1 MTKTAT
7 LTTPTSFPAHGGD
20 LKNLLLAEHEI
31 AQARREAAALV
42 GHDLTARQLN
52 DLELLLTGGFS
63 PLTGFLNEGDYQRVV
78 RELRLADGTLWPMPI
93 VLDVST
99 AFAGRV
105 AVGQSIALKDV
116 EGAPLAILDIESIYT
131 PDRHAEAQAVFGT
144 SDVTHP
150 GVAAL
155 VGHTQPVYLGG
166 RVRGIELPRHFDFR
180 GDRHT
185 PATLRSWFAANG
197 WTRIV
202 AFQTRNPL
210 HRAHFELTQR
220 AAQSVDA
227 KLLLHPVVGQTKPG
241 DIDHFTRV
249 RCYQAVLP
257 HYTPGNAKLSLLPL
271 AMRMA
276 GPREALWHA
285 IIRKNYGA
293 THFIIGRDHAGPGND
308 KSGKP
313 FYAPL
318 AAQELVQQHAT
329 ELGIQ
334 IVAFPAYVYSAKRQ
348 AYLPAPEA
356 QADDQITDI
365 SGTELRQRLSSG
377 AEIPAWFSFPD
388 VVQVLRERH
397 PGVAAK
403 GAVVLFTGLSG
414 SGKSTLAN
422 ALISLILERSARP
435 VTLLDGDVVRKH
447 LSKGLGFSRED
458 RDANVTR
465 IGFVA
470 SEVARHNGIA
480 VCAPIAPFAAARAE
494 VRKLTLD
501 AGGEFVEVHVSTS
514 LEACEAR
521 DRKGLYAKARSGE
534 IQQFTGISDPYE
546 VPESPALRVDGA
558 SGEPADLARQVLELL
573 IARGVV

>member
-1 MTKTAT
+1 MPHA
-7 LTTPTSFPAHGGD
+7 LLSTTPTFAAHGGE
-20 LKNLLLAEHEI
+20 LQNLLLAEHEL
-31 AQARREAAALV
+31 ANAKREAASLIA
-42 GHDLTARQLN
+42 HDLTPRQLN
-52 DLELLLTGGFS
+52 DLELLLTGAFS
-63 PLTGFLNEGDYQRVV
+63 PLTGFLTERDYQRVV
-78 RELRLADGTLWPMPI
+78 TELRLADGALWPIPI
-93 VLDVST
+93 VLDVS
-99 AFAGRV
+99 AEFASRV
-105 AVGQSIALKDV
+105 AVGQSIALKDI
-116 EGAPLAILDIESIYT
+116 EGAPLAILDVESIYT
-131 PDRHAEAQAVFGT
+131 PDRHAEAQGVYGT
-144 SDVTHP
+144 TDVAHP

-155 VGHTQPVYLGG
+155 LGHTQPVYLGG

-180 GDRHT
+180 SDRHS
-185 PATLRSWFAANG
+185 PAALRAWFAANG

-220 AAQSVDA
+220 AAESVGA

-257 HYTPGNAKLSLLPL
+257 YYAPGAAKLSLLPL

-318 AAQELVQQHAT
+318 AAQELVQQHAS
-329 ELGIQ
+329 ELGIE

-348 AYLPAPEA
+348 GYLPAPEA
-356 QADDQITDI
+356 KPDDEITDI
-365 SGTELRQRLSSG
+365 SGTELRQRLSTG
-377 AEIPAWFSFPD
+377 AEIPAWFSFPA
-388 VVQVLRERH
+388 VVDVLRERH
-397 PGVAAK
+397 PGAAPK

-447 LSKGLGFSRED
+447 LSKGLGFSREE

-470 SEVARHNGIA
+470 GEVARHGGIA
-480 VCAPIAPFAAARAE
+480 VCAPIAPFAAARSE
-494 VRKLTLD
+494 VKKLALE
-501 AGGEFVEVHVSTS
+501 AGGEYVEIHVSTS
-514 LEACEAR
+514 LEDCEAR

-534 IQQFTGISDPYE
+534 IKQFTGISDPYE
-546 VPESPALRVDGA
+546 VPENPALRLDGGN
-558 SGEPADLARQVLELL
+558 GEPADLARQVLELL
-573 IARGVV
+573 ATRGVI